1 MIPCAL
7 KEKAQGLFFSGQW
20 KVVFFTFPA
29 FAQAAG
35 RTIATAG
42 GAFFPHMP
50 DGQKY
55 GGKDYN
61 QDHGSSH

>member
-1 MIPCAL
+1 MNPCAL
-7 KEKAQGLFFSGQW
+7 KEKAQGCFFRSKGA
-20 KVVFFTFPA
+20 VFFTFPA
-29 FAQAAG
+29 FAEAAG
-35 RTIATAG
+35 STVATAG
-42 GAFFPHMP
+42 GAFFSHMP

>member
-1 MIPCAL
+1 MLLRRSI
-7 KEKAQGLFFSGQW
+7 GIMFFQSKGA
-20 KVVFFTFPA
+20 VFFPLPA
-29 FAQAAG
+29 FAKAAG
-35 RTIATAG
+35 STVTTAG